1 MGQEAGSTDGG
12 SSADMATDWCR
23 ETAPNQ
29 ELSAVLNDSETILIG
44 WQSRP
49 GTGMVFT
56 SLTIRARIGLLA
68 SRTTQM
74 GVAKRNLLARCLSE
88 P

>member
-1 MGQEAGSTDGG
+1 M
-12 SSADMATDWCR
+12 
-23 ETAPNQ
+23 
-29 ELSAVLNDSETILIG
+29 LNDSETILIG

-56 SLTIRARIGLLA
+56 SLTIRARISLFA